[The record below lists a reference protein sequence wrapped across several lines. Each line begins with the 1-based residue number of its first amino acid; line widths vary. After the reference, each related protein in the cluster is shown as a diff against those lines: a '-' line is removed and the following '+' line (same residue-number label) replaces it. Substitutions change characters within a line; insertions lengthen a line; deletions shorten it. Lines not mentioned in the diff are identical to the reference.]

1 MTPLLM
7 VVFPGIKVVLP
18 VLNAVEMILVF
29 PSKILTLFLATI
41 GMEICC
47 M

>member
-1 MTPLLM
+1 MPLPIM
-7 VVFPGIKVVLP
+7 VFLGAKVDMPVFNAAENIP
-18 VLNAVEMILVF
+18 VCLG
-29 PSKILTLFLATI
+29 KILTLFLATI